1 MEIVMKKRVSVVLA
15 ASLMTM
21 VLIPTESFALMPVV
35 HPVPIVSG
43 GGGGAGAAGGVIG
56 VAAFFVVYDLIRRT
70 SCSGDF
76 LGLGGPG
83 FSTPITVENVITPPK
98 CGPIPRK
105 RHRAVLRAK
114 G

>member
-1 MEIVMKKRVSVVLA
+1 MKNRVSVVLA
-15 ASLMTM
+15 ASLMTT
-21 VLIPTESFALMPVV
+21 VLIPTESFAIAPV

-43 GGGGAGAAGGVIG
+43 GGAGAGAAGGVIG

-83 FSTPITVENVITPPK
+83 FSTPITVESVITPPK

-105 RHRAVLRAK
+105 RHPTVLHAK

>member
-1 MEIVMKKRVSVVLA
+1 MKKRVSVILA
-15 ASLMTM
+15 ASLMTTA
-21 VLIPTESFALMPVV
+21 LIPTQSFAVV
-35 HPVPIVSG
+35 PVPPVPVVSG
-43 GGGGAGAAGGVIG
+43 GGSGAGAAGGVIG
-56 VAAFFVVYDLIRRT
+56 VAAFFVFYDLIRRT

-83 FSTPITVENVITPPK
+83 FSTPIPVENVITPPK

-105 RHRAVLRAK
+105 RHPVVLHAK

>member
-1 MEIVMKKRVSVVLA
+1 MKKRVSVVLA

-21 VLIPTESFALMPVV
+21 VLIQTKSFAMVAV
-35 HPVPIVSG
+35 AHPVPIISG
-43 GGGGAGAAGGVIG
+43 GGSGAGAAGGVIG

-83 FSTPITVENVITPPK
+83 FSTPITVENIITPPK

-105 RHRAVLRAK
+105 RHPVVLHAN

>member
-1 MEIVMKKRVSVVLA
+1 MKKRVSVFLA
-15 ASLMTM
+15 ASLMTT
-21 VLIPTESFALMPVV
+21 VLIPTESFALAPVV
-35 HPVPIVSG
+35 HPAPIISG
-43 GGGGAGAAGGVIG
+43 GGSGAGAAGGVIG
-56 VAAFFVVYDLIRRT
+56 VAAFFVIYDLIRRT

-98 CGPIPRK
+98 CGPILRK
-105 RHRAVLRAK
+105 RHPVVLHAN